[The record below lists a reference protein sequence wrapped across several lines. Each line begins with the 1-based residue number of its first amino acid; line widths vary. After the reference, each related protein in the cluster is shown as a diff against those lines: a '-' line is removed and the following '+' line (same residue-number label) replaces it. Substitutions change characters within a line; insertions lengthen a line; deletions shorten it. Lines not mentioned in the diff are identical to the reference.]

1 MFKITPKFQKR
12 PEISEADL
20 KKRWDKKK
28 EQIEVLANNM
38 RKLRY
43 NVSTDLKN
51 NDSEKTFLKALV
63 VATLLAT
70 GERIGNGESASNGH
84 FGITWFRK
92 KHIKI
97 DGNKI
102 TLKYVG
108 KSGVDHERSFSD
120 EKLANALKKA
130 IATSPNQ
137 FIFTTSDGFRVKAD
151 SVNRYLKDFDIRSK
165 DIRGFSSNKW
175 VIDKLKNVELPDKE
189 TEEKNEKERKKL
201 FLKTLRSVAA
211 KVGHGSGTLRNHYL
225 IPELESTFIKKGE
238 VIDLSDRDKYEDGG
252 IVEERKSNTDKEQ
265 RVTNF
270 LDSDNKID
278 SKELRLILGDSP
290 NYPIQVVGGI
300 KLKKMF
306 LKPYYKKIN

>member
-1 MFKITPKFQKR
+1 MLLKPKYQKR

-43 NVSTDLKN
+43 NVSTDLKS
-51 NDSEKTFLKALV
+51 DKEKDFLKALV
-63 VATLLAT
+63 VSTMLST
-70 GERIGNGESASNGH
+70 GERIGNSESAGNGH

-92 KHIKI
+92 KHVKI

-102 TLKYVG
+102 SLKYVG

-120 EKLANALKKA
+120 AKLAEALKKA

-151 SVNRYLKDFDIRSK
+151 SVNRYLSDFDIRSK
-165 DIRGFSSNKW
+165 DIRGYSSNRW
-175 VIDKLKNVELPDKE
+175 MLDKLKTVQLPDKD
-189 TEEKNEKERKKL
+189 TEEKNERERKKL
-201 FLKTLRSVAA
+201 FMKTLRHIAQ

-225 IPELESTFIKKGE
+225 IPELESSFVKKGT
-238 VIDLSDRDKYEDGG
+238 VIDINDRDTYEDGG
-252 IVEERKSNTDKEQ
+252 VVEERKATIDKEQ
-265 RVTNF
+265 RVKNF
-270 LDSDNKID
+270 LNSDNNID
-278 SKELRLILGDSP
+278 SKELRIILGYSP
-290 NYPIQVVGGI
+290 AYPVQVVGNI
-300 KLKKMF
+300 KLRKVF

>member
-1 MFKITPKFQKR
+1 MFLKPKYKKR

-51 NDSEKTFLKALV
+51 TENEKDFLKALV
-63 VATLLAT
+63 VATMLAT
-70 GERIGNGESASNGH
+70 GERIGNEASSQNGH

-92 KHIKI
+92 KHVKV

-102 TLKYVG
+102 SLKYVG

-120 EKLANALKKA
+120 AKLAEALKKA

-151 SVNRYLKDFDIRSK
+151 SVNRYLKHFDIRSK

-175 VIDKLKNVELPDKE
+175 VIDKLKTVELPDKE

-201 FLKTLRSVAA
+201 FLKTLRSVAS
-211 KVGHGSGTLRNHYL
+211 KVGHGSGTLRKHYL
-225 IPELESTFIKKGE
+225 IPELETSFIKDAKI
-238 VIDLSDRDKYEDGG
+238 IDINDRDTYEDGG
-252 IVEERKSNTDKEQ
+252 VVEERKITNDKEEKVKN
-265 RVTNF
+265 R
-270 LDSDNKID
+270 LDDNNQID
-278 SKELRLILGDSP
+278 SKVLREILGYSP
-290 NYPIQVVGGI
+290 AYPVQEVGNI
-300 KLKKMF
+300 KLRKIF
-306 LKPYYKKIN
+306 LQPYYKKIK

>member
-1 MFKITPKFQKR
+1 MLFVKPKYQKR

-28 EQIEVLANNM
+28 EQIEVLSNNM

-43 NVSTDLKN
+43 NVSSDLKN
-51 NDSEKTFLKALV
+51 TENEKLFLKALV
-63 VATLLAT
+63 VATMLAT
-70 GERIGNGESASNGH
+70 GERIGNKLSAKNGH

-92 KHIKI
+92 KHVKV

-120 EKLANALKKA
+120 AKLAEALKKA

-137 FIFTTSDGFRVKAD
+137 FIFNTSDGHRIKAD
-151 SVNRYLKDFDIRSK
+151 SVNRYLSDFNIRSK

-175 VIDKLKNVELPDKE
+175 VIDKLKTVELPDKE

-201 FLKTLRSVAA
+201 FLKTLRNIAK

-225 IPELESTFIKKGE
+225 IPELESSFVKKGI
-238 VIDLSDRDKYEDGG
+238 VIDIADRDKYEDGG
-252 IVEERKSNTDKEQ
+252 VVEERKITNDKEEK
-265 RVTNF
+265 VKNK
-270 LDSDNKID
+270 LDDNNNID
-278 SKELRLILGDSP
+278 SKLLREILGYSP
-290 NYPIQVVGGI
+290 RYPVQEVGNI
-300 KLKKMF
+300 KLRKVF
-306 LKPYYKKIN
+306 LQPYYKKIN

>member
-1 MFKITPKFQKR
+1 MFMIKPKYQKR

-43 NVSTDLKN
+43 NVSTDLK
-51 NDSEKTFLKALV
+51 SENEKDFLKALV
-63 VATLLAT
+63 VATMLAT
-70 GERIGNGESASNGH
+70 GERIGNEASSQNGH

-92 KHIKI
+92 KHVKI

-108 KSGVDHERSFSD
+108 KSGVEHDRSFSD
-120 EKLANALKKA
+120 AKLADALRKA
-130 IATSPNQ
+130 IKNSPSQ

-151 SVNRYLKDFDIRSK
+151 SVNRYLKHFDVRSK

-201 FLKTLRSVAA
+201 FLKTLRSVAS
-211 KVGHGSGTLRNHYL
+211 KVGHGSGTLRKHYL
-225 IPELESTFIKKGE
+225 IPELETSFIKDAKI
-238 VIDLSDRDKYEDGG
+238 IDINDRDTYEDGG
-252 IVEERKSNTDKEQ
+252 VVEERKITNDKEEKVKN
-265 RVTNF
+265 R
-270 LDSDNKID
+270 LDDNNQID
-278 SKELRLILGDSP
+278 SKVLREILGYSP
-290 NYPIQVVGGI
+290 AYPVQEVGNI
-300 KLKKMF
+300 KLRKVF
-306 LKPYYKKIN
+306 LQPYYKKIK

>member
-1 MFKITPKFQKR
+1 MLFVKPKYQKR

-43 NVSTDLKN
+43 NVSTDLKSDN
-51 NDSEKTFLKALV
+51 EKTFLKSLV
-63 VATLLAT
+63 VATMLAT
-70 GERIGNGESASNGH
+70 GERIGNEESASNGH

-92 KHIKI
+92 KHVKI

-120 EKLANALKKA
+120 AKLAESLKKA

-165 DIRGFSSNKW
+165 DIRGFSSNRW
-175 VIDKLKNVELPDKE
+175 MLDKLKKVELPDKD
-189 TEEKNEKERKKL
+189 TEEKNERERKKL
-201 FLKTLRSVAA
+201 FMKTLRQIAK
-211 KVGHGSGTLRNHYL
+211 KVGHGSGTLRKHYL
-225 IPELESTFIKKGE
+225 IPELESSFVNKGI
-238 VIDLSDRDKYEDGG
+238 VIDISDRDKYEDGG
-252 IVEERKSNTDKEQ
+252 VVEERKLTIDKEQ
-265 RVTNF
+265 RVRDLLN
-270 LDSDNKID
+270 SENNID
-278 SKELRLILGDSP
+278 SKELRMILGESP
-290 NYPIQVVGGI
+290 NYPVQVVGNI
-300 KLKKMF
+300 TLRKIF